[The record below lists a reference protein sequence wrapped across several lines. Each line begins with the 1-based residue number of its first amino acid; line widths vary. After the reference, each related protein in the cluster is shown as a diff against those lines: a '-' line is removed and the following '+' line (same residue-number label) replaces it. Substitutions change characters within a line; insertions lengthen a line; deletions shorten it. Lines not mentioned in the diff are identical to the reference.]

1 MSPWWSQKKADPNT
15 LRLDR
20 YIASVQRIEDVGVA
34 KLFKEENGEFAE
46 NLRYKSKS
54 VQRTIQLFQQ
64 KINLRRNIDVTLGSK
79 ITLFQFFD
87 APNFWSP
94 FPV

>member
-64 KINLRRNIDVTLGSK
+64 KINLRRLM
-79 ITLFQFFD
+79 
-87 APNFWSP
+87 
-94 FPV
+94 